1 MQTQIPNKQTTTESR
16 FNLGKFR
23 ELIIFGLVGVSN
35 TVIDIGVTVILSWLL
50 SATSGFLLAGVNVIG
65 FTTAVI
71 NSYFLNKYWTFR
83 HTKKTSRKE
92 FTKFVGISLGGL
104 IINTGVLLI
113 SEALL
118 SEIIISDEFRIL
130 IGKLT
135 ATIFTLAWN
144 YGGYKLFVFK

>member
-1 MQTQIPNKQTTTESR
+1 MQTQTPNKPTTTESR

-23 ELIIFGLVGVSN
+23 ELIVFGLVGVSN
-35 TVIDIGVTVILSWLL
+35 TVLDIGVTVILSWLL
-50 SATSGFLLAGVNVIG
+50 SVTSGFLLAGVNVIG

-83 HTKKTSRKE
+83 HEKKSSRSE
-92 FTKFVGISLGGL
+92 FIKFVAISLGGL
-104 IINTGVLLI
+104 IINTSVLLI
-113 SEALL
+113 SETLL
-118 SEIIISDEFRIL
+118 SDIVTSDQIRVL
-130 IGKLT
+130 AGKLT

>member
-1 MQTQIPNKQTTTESR
+1 MQTQTPNKQTTTESR

-23 ELIIFGLVGVSN
+23 ELIVFGLVGVSN
-35 TVIDIGVTVILSWLL
+35 TVLDIGVTVILSWLL

-83 HTKKTSRKE
+83 HEKKSSRAE
-92 FTKFVGISLGGL
+92 FTKFVAISLGGL
-104 IINTGVLLI
+104 VINTGVLLI
-113 SEALL
+113 SEELL
-118 SEIIISDEFRIL
+118 SDIVASVQIRVL
-130 IGKLT
+130 AGKLT
-135 ATIFTLAWN
+135 ATFFTLVWN